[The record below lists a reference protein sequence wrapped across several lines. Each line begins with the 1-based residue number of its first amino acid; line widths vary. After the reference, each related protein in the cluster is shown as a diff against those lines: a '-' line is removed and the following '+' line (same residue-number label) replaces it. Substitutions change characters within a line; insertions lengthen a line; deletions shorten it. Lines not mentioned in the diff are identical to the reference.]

1 MSNRE
6 KRVIRAFIA
15 CVKNGEFTFEYAC
28 LLIEDTEKYGYL
40 SDTAKETF
48 YAEFE
53 TPENETEEETE
64 NGSKEV

>member
-1 MSNRE
+1 MNNRE
-6 KRVIRAFIA
+6 KRVIKAFIA
-15 CVKNGEFTFEYAC
+15 CVKNREFTFEYAC

-53 TPENETEEETE
+53 TSEIETEEETE
-64 NGSKEV
+64 NV

>member
-1 MSNRE
+1 MNKRE
-6 KRVIRAFIA
+6 ERVINAFIT
-15 CVKNGEFTFEYAC
+15 CVHQGQFTFECAC
-28 LLIEDTEKYGYL
+28 LLIEDTQKYGYL

-53 TPENETEEETE
+53 TPENESEEESE